1 MRASSRMTVLYSYIS
16 LLFLFLLQ
24 FSFGSSL
31 KSNPLGNENNYQ
43 AYSDRNHYSSNKK
56 VGPKGIV
63 SPGGLGSNRANYSYN
78 SQSVNNGG
86 ALSHSRTVH
95 SRSSLSPGNQ
105 ILLTQPSSSYSTS
118 SLNPS
123 VQSTFYK
130 YYLESIGKSPTAQSS
145 QYNIYGQRFSNY
157 SPLNPH
163 RTPFYDY
170 YLSSVGQ
177 SSYRKDSDRSY
188 DKNKQKPLTNLG
200 YNDSKKQWREQ
211 KSIYGQTLPH
221 KSPTTDLQIINS
233 KSKQSLRSQQGS
245 TTKTETSHSEKPHT
259 SELKEVIER
268 LSNETSTVRGPVIDK
283 QPLTLSVILIEEDYQ
298 SFRRVSRCCILIQDF
313 VDIALMIISNIV
325 KTWTGNSELL
335 EEMLIQATTAFSI
348 LHSSLSSCK
357 TKLLSLDP
365 SNKFALSITHGPY
378 IDEETVK
385 HSEKSLDIEDE
396 KQYKTVLRSIR
407 KISFK
412 VNENSDL
419 ITKIF
424 KLKQMDQQCKDFGI
438 SSCRRALINILNI
451 YSKVLKEE
459 LDKAQLA
466 ADIYTANEIFDESA
480 QSDFDKYV
488 LKISESS
495 D

>member
-1 MRASSRMTVLYSYIS
+1 MTILYSYIS
-16 LLFLFLLQ
+16 LLFLFLLY

-31 KSNPLGNENNYQ
+31 KSNPLGNGNYDQ
-43 AYSDRNHYSSNKK
+43 AYSDRNRSSSNKK
-56 VGPKGIV
+56 VDPKRIG
-63 SPGGLGSNRANYSYN
+63 SSGGLGSNRAHYSYN
-78 SQSVNNGG
+78 SRDVNNGG
-86 ALSHSRTVH
+86 ISSQSRTVY
-95 SRSSLSPGNQ
+95 SRSSFSPGNQ
-105 ILLTQPSSSYSTS
+105 ILLTKPGSSYSTPPV
-118 SLNPS
+118 NPP
-123 VQSTFYK
+123 VQSSFYK
-130 YYLESIGKSPTAQSS
+130 YYLESIGKSPAAQSS

-177 SSYRKDSDRSY
+177 SY
-188 DKNKQKPLTNLG
+188 DKKDGNCLYDRNKQKFLTNLG
-200 YNDSKKQWREQ
+200 YNDSKKQWRDQ
-211 KSIYGQTLPH
+211 KSGYRQTLPH
-221 KSPTTDLQIINS
+221 KSPTSDLQIINS
-233 KSKQSLRSQQGS
+233 KDKQSFRSQQGS
-245 TTKTETSHSEKPHT
+245 TTKTEASHSEKPHT

-268 LSNETSTVRGPVIDK
+268 LSNEISTVTSPVIGK
-283 QPLTLSVILIEEDYQ
+283 QPLTLSTILNKEDYQ
-298 SFRRVSRCCILIQDF
+298 LFRRVSRCCILIQDF

-357 TKLLSLDP
+357 TKLLSFDP
-365 SNKFALSITHGPY
+365 SNKFALSITNGPY

-495 D
+495 N